1 MYESSVLE
9 NSPLGIAGLRFSPVI
24 TTWNAA
30 DGKNVQH
37 VRYSKKFYFEFNKSL
52 FWKISTDFL
61 RKNKKTCFYNR
72 YGTVYFHHGSGWYHH
87 WK

>member
-37 VRYSKKFYFEFNKSL
+37 VRYSKNSILSSTNHFFGKFRPIF
-52 FWKISTDFL
+52 
-61 RKNKKTCFYNR
+61 
-72 YGTVYFHHGSGWYHH
+72 
-87 WK
+87 